1 MPNNEIMYNWRISVG
16 LKTDV
21 KKQASAYC
29 PESFMR
35 RVGRSFAP
43 VIKMQ
48 TAGGRAPCSFPPRFS
63 RRSREEKRGGNRR
76 KHGRTTD

>member
-1 MPNNEIMYNWRISVG
+1 MHSPSHAEQRELEAPCKLYNVEHPTTKVMYNWRISVG

-43 VIKMQ
+43 VII
-48 TAGGRAPCSFPPRFS
+48 P
-63 RRSREEKRGGNRR
+63 
-76 KHGRTTD
+76 

>member
-1 MPNNEIMYNWRISVG
+1 MYNWRISVS
-16 LKTDV
+16 LKTGV

-43 VIKMQ
+43 VII
-48 TAGGRAPCSFPPRFS
+48 P
-63 RRSREEKRGGNRR
+63 
-76 KHGRTTD
+76 